1 MGRGKCVL
9 AIFGVLL
16 AMLVV
21 PQAAIGGHYGK
32 LEPATSGGDKM
43 SIGMLQKDW
52 QDYTVYYVGVDI
64 STALAAVFWPKSQ
77 PKTLTGDR
85 WTEVKDQDKVARLI
99 RVIHGRNNIPG
110 QWARL
115 WKILGPDGDV
125 YGYMY
130 SDWHRAVIKS
140 ENGSLSVDVE

>member
-1 MGRGKCVL
+1 MDRGKCVL
-9 AIFGVLL
+9 VVFVVLL

-21 PQAAIGGHYGK
+21 PQGAIGGHYGK
-32 LEPATSGGDKM
+32 LVLVSRGADQM

-64 STALAAVFWPKSQ
+64 STALATVFWPKSQ
-77 PKTLTGDR
+77 AKTLTGDR

-99 RVIHGRNNIPG
+99 RVIHSRSNIPG
-110 QWARL
+110 RWARL

-130 SDWHRAVIKS
+130 SYRNRAVIKS